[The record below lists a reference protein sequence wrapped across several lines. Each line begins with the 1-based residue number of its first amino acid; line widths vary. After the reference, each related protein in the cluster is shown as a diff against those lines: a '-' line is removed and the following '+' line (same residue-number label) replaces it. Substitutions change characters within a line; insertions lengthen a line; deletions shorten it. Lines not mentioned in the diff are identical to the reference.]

1 MGKIYSL
8 FNKRTN
14 IFEPI
19 LSRDRQPYSAPISS
33 ESLNLHLDQFI
44 VDISRLRNNVDKIE
58 TKIEEVKLLISNQ
71 VDQATPGYYEDSS
84 LLMTI
89 FSQNIIYD
97 EDSESYIVESATPYY
112 EDILSFYKPEIVSSN
127 IEFLKNKLNILEK
140 TINIE

>member
-1 MGKIYSL
+1 MSKIYSL

-14 IFEPI
+14 IFEPT

-33 ESLNLHLDQFI
+33 GSLNLHFDQLI

-58 TKIEEVKLLISNQ
+58 TKIEEVISLISNQ
-71 VDQATPGYYEDSS
+71 IDQATPGYYEDES

-89 FSQNIIYD
+89 FSQNITYD
-97 EDSESYIVESATPYY
+97 EGADSYVVESATPYY
-112 EDILSFYKPEIVSSN
+112 EDVLSFYKPEIISSN